1 MYTYITYTQIDVY
14 SIHIYIYTHICM
26 CVYVYIY
33 ICIYTCEQS
42 YIHSLTSLYH
52 LTVANPIC
60 PDTLFYLF
68 RPHYYFPKP

>member
-14 SIHIYIYTHICM
+14 SIHIYIHIYV
-26 CVYVYIY
+26 CVYMYIY